1 MGKKVIVK
9 SQDGSMKAKSYP
21 TRLDSL
27 SNGMTGLVEEG
38 RGMDIVYLDISK
50 VFSTVSYKILVD
62 EPMKYGLDKQTV
74 RWTKNC
80 LELSSS
86 EGCHLLA
93 WSIALSQ
100 STGIT
105 LQALICIQHFK
116 MSSLWT

>member
-93 WSIALSQ
+93 
-100 STGIT
+100 
-105 LQALICIQHFK
+105 
-116 MSSLWT
+116 